1 MTMKGLAAL
10 ALALVLSASASLTAA
25 EDPKLP
31 DTKAFDKTV
40 IDALRAVHNKGADLY
55 NTTKD
60 YPAAYRLYQGAL
72 ESVKPLLA
80 HRPAAQKLIADG
92 LAAADKEADAARK
105 AFILHETIESVRKNL
120 KVANGFQK
128 TDDKKPEDKKP
139 KDVEVPPMPKPKDEN
154 AIVSGKL
161 TLAGKPLAAGE
172 VTIVSLNLPAARVF
186 TAEVVKGEFKFAEP
200 IPPAKYAA
208 IITGKD
214 VPQKYHLVTT
224 SELRFEFTPGP
235 IQTDIAL
242 K

>member
-10 ALALVLSASASLTAA
+10 SLALVLSASASLTAA

-40 IDALRAVHNKGADLY
+40 IDALRAIHNKGADLY

-80 HRPAAQKLIADG
+80 HRPAAQKLIDDG
-92 LAAADKEADAARK
+92 LTAADKEADAARK

-128 TDDKKPEDKKP
+128 TEDKKP
-139 KDVEVPPMPKPKDEN
+139 KDPEVPPMPKPKDEN
-154 AIVSGKL
+154 ATVSGKL

-186 TAEVVKGEFKFAEP
+186 TTEVVKGEFKFAEP